1 VLRGYEGSTLFP
13 TEQSFE
19 SHAQVILENLKLLSF
34 GQVETYAIFDAGIDP
49 DGARTT
55 RTLENIQVCEA
66 ALAGWPSP
74 EWDWMANNFPHLTNP
89 TETQIAL
96 VQELIDWMTEN
107 NLPASEW
114 ASTETGAATNPD
126 DPYGNSN
133 YFWLE
138 SNVLRF
144 GGSGSSSMLDGMRLP
159 ENYDPADHDITLIVF
174 SHSGNF
180 NVAGA
185 QLSLE
190 GFGVLAADGSA
201 VTGPA
206 AYVDYSSPVTLDSA
220 DRTSVHEAVH
230 AYGMGTH
237 DEDPDTLHPDYS
249 VMRQSGRVDTL
260 PAANRLHW
268 LNWLTA
274 ETVTRD
280 PSEISDL
287 SGAISSDA
295 KYLLDIGIG
304 ADGLQRYQEL
314 FEGEWIQY
322 RWDNDS
328 GAGTIY
334 YEKTDVSGNADSD
347 GDGENDLVDA
357 DDDNDGVVDTVD
369 AFPNDP
375 NETLDSDGDGYGDN
389 AEIEAGTDP
398 YDANDQPSQS
408 GLPIWLLY
416 QATQ

>member
-1 VLRGYEGSTLFP
+1 
-13 TEQSFE
+13 
-19 SHAQVILENLKLLSF
+19 
-34 GQVETYAIFDAGIDP
+34 
-49 DGARTT
+49 
-55 RTLENIQVCEA
+55 
-66 ALAGWPSP
+66 
-74 EWDWMANNFPHLTNP
+74 
-89 TETQIAL
+89 
-96 VQELIDWMTEN
+96 
-107 NLPASEW
+107 
-114 ASTETGAATNPD
+114 
-126 DPYGNSN
+126 
-133 YFWLE
+133 
-138 SNVLRF
+138 
-144 GGSGSSSMLDGMRLP
+144 
-159 ENYDPADHDITLIVF
+159 
-174 SHSGNF
+174 
-180 NVAGA
+180 
-185 QLSLE
+185 
-190 GFGVLAADGSA
+190 
-201 VTGPA
+201 
-206 AYVDYSSPVTLDSA
+206 
-220 DRTSVHEAVH
+220 
-230 AYGMGTH
+230 MGTH
-237 DEDPDTLHPDYS
+237 DEDPDTFHPDYS
-249 VMRQSGRVDTL
+249 VMRQSGRIDTL

-357 DDDNDGVVDTVD
+357 DDDNDGVVDTADAFPSDPTETADADKDGLGDNADQCDNTPPAETGAINALGCSPSDLDSDGDGVTDDMD